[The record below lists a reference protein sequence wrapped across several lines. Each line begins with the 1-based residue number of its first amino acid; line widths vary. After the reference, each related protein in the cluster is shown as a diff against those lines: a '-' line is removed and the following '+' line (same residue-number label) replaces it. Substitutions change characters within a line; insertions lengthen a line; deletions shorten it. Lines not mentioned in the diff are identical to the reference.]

1 MGKYF
6 HPTEEHGITMQE
18 GPDGNT
24 DDMPTYWFWHPT
36 KGDPG
41 AEHATTPCAHNIS
54 GCPWV
59 GHANASR
66 IFDSYLVTVGR
77 GATLN
82 MNIPPERT
90 GRMNVSAAKT
100 MSEAGKAIND
110 TFHKNVAI
118 APAKSGA
125 CAEGIATLDVPAGSE
140 FDYVVS
146 AEDMAHGARF
156 ANYSVEFQRVGSP
169 KWETLVP
176 AVQPAGPDQLRDR
189 PDGHDPR
196 DSHIGHKRIDLP
208 VVPTSGAN
216 ATRVSK
222 VRLSCIRAIA
232 EPVHVLSLSLHRRV
246 VPWER

>member
-1 MGKYF
+1 
-6 HPTEEHGITMQE
+6 
-18 GPDGNT
+18 
-24 DDMPTYWFWHPT
+24 MPTYWFWHPT

-100 MSEAGKAIND
+100 MAEAGKAIND
-110 TFHKNVAI
+110 TFHKNVGI
-118 APAKSGA
+118 TLAKSGS
-125 CAEGIATLDVPAGSE
+125 CAEGIATIEVAAGAE

-146 AEDMAHGARF
+146 MEDMAMGARF
-156 ANYSVEFQRVGSP
+156 ANYSIEFQRVGSP
-169 KWETLVP
+169 KWEMLVP
-176 AVQPAGPDQLRDR
+176 PVQPGNASQLRDR

-208 VVPTSGAN
+208 IVATSGAG
-216 ATRVSK
+216 AIRMK
-222 VRLSCIRAIA
+222 AVRLNCIEAFE
-232 EPVHVLSLSLHRRV
+232 EPVHVRSFSLHKKT
-246 VPWER
+246 VPWE

>member
-1 MGKYF
+1 
-6 HPTEEHGITMQE
+6 MQE

-24 DDMPTYWFWHPT
+24 DSMPTYWFWHPT
-36 KGDPG
+36 RGDPG
-41 AEHATTPCAHNIS
+41 AEHATTPCAKNIS

-100 MSEAGKAIND
+100 MAEAGKAIND
-110 TFHKNVAI
+110 TFHKNVGI
-118 APAKSGA
+118 TEAKSGP
-125 CAEGIATLDVPAGSE
+125 CAAGIAHIDVTPGTA

-146 AEDMAHGARF
+146 MEDMTKGARF

-169 KWETLVP
+169 EWEVLVP
-176 AVQPAGPDQLRDR
+176 PVQAGPAPDQLQARDR

-208 VVPTSGAN
+208 VVATSGPDAVRIK
-216 ATRVSK
+216 A
-222 VRLSCIRAIA
+222 VRLNCIAA
-232 EPVHVLSLSLHRRV
+232 FEEPVFVRSFSLHKKT
-246 VPWER
+246 VPWSE

>member
-1 MGKYF
+1 MG
-6 HPTEEHGITMQE
+6 G
-18 GPDGNT
+18 
-24 DDMPTYWFWHPT
+24 
-36 KGDPG
+36 GDPG

-100 MSEAGKAIND
+100 MAEAGKAIND

-125 CAEGIATLDVPAGSE
+125 CAEGIVTLDVPAGSE

-146 AEDMAHGARF
+146 AEDMVHGARF

-169 KWETLVP
+169 NWEVLVP

-208 VVPTSGAN
+208 VVPTAGAG
-216 ATRVSK
+216 ALRIKS
-222 VRLSCIRAIA
+222 VRLNCLGAFE
-232 EPVHVLSLSLHRRV
+232 EPVHVKSFSLHKKT
-246 VPWER
+246 VPWE